1 MSPLCGLLKI
11 THPHLPNQAL
21 MKVQQPEKLGRLPKQ
36 MLSNSA
42 QLLLNCHK
50 MAPAGANFASV

>member
-1 MSPLCGLLKI
+1 
-11 THPHLPNQAL
+11 